1 MKGKRT
7 GLKGEEWRVSEMQS
21 FTSVSIAG
29 NVVSVSSCVITT
41 FTWQAAIWKK
51 WCGFEIIPTKKN
63 VSN

>member
-1 MKGKRT
+1 
-7 GLKGEEWRVSEMQS
+7 MQS